1 MASAADR
8 PLRLGISACL
18 LGEPVRYDGGHKRDY
33 FLVEALGRFVEWLP
47 VCPEL
52 ESGLGVPRESMRL
65 TRTDDGIRLITVK
78 TAQDQT
84 KTLDRYSIRK
94 LEELADQDLC
104 GFVLKKGSPSCGLER
119 VRVYSPGGMPLKS
132 GRGVFAAALTER
144 FPNLPVEEEG
154 RLTDPRL
161 RENFIECIFAY
172 RALTDLFTG
181 RWTIGTLVQFHTAHK
196 LTLLAHVPTA
206 YQRLGRLVAGGKD
219 VPRSQLQAQYSA
231 AFMTALRT
239 VATPRRHAN
248 VLQHMLG
255 YFKNTLDPSD
265 RAELLRLIESYAAG
279 QVPLIVP
286 LTMFDHHIRRCE
298 VSYLA
303 GQAYL
308 HPHPSELMLR
318 NHV

>member
-18 LGEPVRYDGGHKRDY
+18 LGEPVRYDGGHKRDF
-33 FLVEALGRFVEWLP
+33 FLVEALGRFVEWVP

-65 TRTDDGIRLITVK
+65 TRVDDGIRLVTVK
-78 TAQDQT
+78 TGQDQT
-84 KTLDRYSIRK
+84 ATLDRYTVRK
-94 LEELADQDLC
+94 LEELADRDLC

-119 VRVYSPGGMPLKS
+119 VRVYSPAGMPLKS
-132 GRGVFAAALTER
+132 GRGVFAAALVER

-172 RALTDLFTG
+172 RALTDLFAA
-181 RWTIGTLVQFHTAHK
+181 RWTIGQLVQFHTAHK

-206 YQRLGRLVAGGKD
+206 YQRLGRLVAGSKD
-219 VPRSQLQAQYSA
+219 VPRSELQERYSA
-231 AFMTALRT
+231 AFMSALRT
-239 VATPRRHAN
+239 VATPRRHTN

-255 YFKNTLDPSD
+255 YFKHSLDPSD

-303 GQAYL
+303 GQVYL